1 MKRRIRKV
9 AASLA
14 LVAFA
19 VCCLAVSASAQVGG
33 QPKVVRFEKGR
44 TTAVL
49 KATADNAHG
58 YTYILAARAGQ
69 TMSVHV
75 TSSAGAAIFSI
86 TAPSGAVEGA
96 LEVKDWSGTLTDTG
110 NYLIAV
116 WNKRKGGRAIP
127 FTIEIT
133 IR

>member
-1 MKRRIRKV
+1 MEKRVRKV
-9 AASLA
+9 AASVA
-14 LVAFA
+14 LVAVA
-19 VCCLAVSASAQVGG
+19 VCCLAVSASAQAGG
-33 QPKVVRFEKGR
+33 QPKVVRFERGR

-49 KATADNAHG
+49 KASADNAHG
-58 YTYILAARAGQ
+58 YTYTLAAKAGQ

-86 TAPSGAVEGA
+86 TAPSGAIEGA
-96 LEVKDWSGTLTDTG
+96 LEVKDWSGQLPDTG
-110 NYLIAV
+110 SYLIAV
-116 WNKRKGGRAIP
+116 WNKKKRGPAIP

>member
-1 MKRRIRKV
+1 MTRRLFVRL
-9 AASLA
+9 AAALA
-14 LVAFA
+14 CGAAIFLSAHD
-19 VCCLAVSASAQVGG
+19 ASAQVGR
-33 QPKVVRFEKGR
+33 QPKVVQFEKGR

-49 KATADNAHG
+49 KGTADNAHG
-58 YTYILAARAGQ
+58 YTYMLVAKAGQ
-69 TMSVHV
+69 TMTVHV

-96 LEVKDWSGTLTDTG
+96 LEVKDWSGALPDTG
-110 NYLIAV
+110 QYLIAV

>member
-1 MKRRIRKV
+1 MTRKLFINLT
-9 AASLA
+9 AALA
-14 LVAFA
+14 CCAAVFLFA
-19 VCCLAVSASAQVGG
+19 PDASAQVGG
-33 QPKVVRFEKGR
+33 QPKVVKFEEGR

-49 KATADNAHG
+49 KGTADNAHG
-58 YTYILAARAGQ
+58 YTCTLAAKAGQ
-69 TMSVHV
+69 TMTVHV
-75 TSSAGAAIFSI
+75 TSSAGQAIFSI

-96 LEVKDWSGTLTDTG
+96 LEVKDWSGTLPDTG
-110 NYLIAV
+110 AYLIAV

>member
-1 MKRRIRKV
+1 MMRRTRRV
-9 AASLA
+9 AASFALA
-14 LVAFA
+14 AVA
-19 VCCLAVSASAQVGG
+19 VCWLAVGASAQVGR
-33 QPKVVRFEKGR
+33 QPKVVQFEKGR

-49 KATADNAHG
+49 KGTADNAHG
-58 YTYILAARAGQ
+58 YTYMLVAKAGQ
-69 TMSVHV
+69 TMTVHV
-75 TSSAGAAIFSI
+75 TSSTGAAIFSI

-96 LEVKDWSGTLTDTG
+96 LEVKDWSGTLPDTG
-110 NYLIAV
+110 NYLIGV